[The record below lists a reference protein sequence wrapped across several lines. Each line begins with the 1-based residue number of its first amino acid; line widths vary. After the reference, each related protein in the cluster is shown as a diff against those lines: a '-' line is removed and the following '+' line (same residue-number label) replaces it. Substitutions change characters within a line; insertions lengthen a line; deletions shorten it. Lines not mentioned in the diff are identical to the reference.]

1 MGNGF
6 VFVERSFCFRTK
18 EDVVVEVSDIELKKV
33 IGDFLDMGHVDNI
46 VAMFRRE
53 PRYYAWTGEIL
64 NDPRFQVRLGVSVL
78 FEELRAIDPGKI
90 DLATPSLL
98 ALLHSVPSPPSY
110 VRGEAVS
117 VLAIIGSDM
126 AMEGV
131 RAMMGDSDPQLVE
144 VARDILGEG
153 T

>member
-6 VFVERSFCFRTK
+6 VFVEWSICFQTK
-18 EDVVVEVSDIELKKV
+18 EDLVEKVSDIELKKV

-78 FEELRAIDPGKI
+78 FEELRAVDPDNI
-90 DLATPSLL
+90 DLATSSLL
-98 ALLHSVPSPPSY
+98 ALLHSVPPPPSY

-117 VLAIIGSDM
+117 VLAIIGSDT

-131 RAMMGDSDPQLVE
+131 RAMMSDADSQLVE
-144 VARDILGEG
+144 VVRDILGESL
-153 T
+153 